1 MMWVSLQFSGGAG
14 PSMQKRNGFKEFFF
28 NGNQT
33 HSEIVTTLKQNLLTI
48 AKGPKVPPI
57 YCLHEAC
64 TPQKVQVYLIF
75 PSKHKD
81 CHLTLLFRTGIKRY
95 K

>member
-1 MMWVSLQFSGGAG
+1 MMWVSLQFSGGDG
-14 PSMQKRNGFKEFFF
+14 PGFKEFFF

-33 HSEIVTTLKQNLLTI
+33 HSEIVTSLKQNLLTI

-64 TPQKVQVYLIF
+64 TNQKVHL
-75 PSKHKD
+75 SKQ
-81 CHLTLLFRTGIKRY
+81 TYFIV
-95 K
+95 

>member
-1 MMWVSLQFSGGAG
+1 MWVSLQFSGGAG

-57 YCLHEAC
+57 SVFMKPALLR
-64 TPQKVQVYLIF
+64 KFKFIF

>member
-1 MMWVSLQFSGGAG
+1 MWVSLQFSGGAG
-14 PSMQKRNGFKEFFF
+14 PSMQKRNGFREFFF

-33 HSEIVTTLKQNLLTI
+33 HSEIVTSLKQNLLTI

-64 TPQKVQVYLIF
+64 TNQKVQVYL
-75 PSKHKD
+75 SKQ
-81 CHLTLLFRTGIKRY
+81 TYFIV
-95 K
+95 

>member
-1 MMWVSLQFSGGAG
+1 MMWVSLQFSGGDG
-14 PSMQKRNGFKEFFF
+14 PGFKEFFF

-33 HSEIVTTLKQNLLTI
+33 HSEIVTSLKQNLLTI

-64 TPQKVQVYLIF
+64 TNQKVQVYL
-75 PSKHKD
+75 SKQTYFIVQNQNR
-81 CHLTLLFRTGIKRY
+81 TLQIA
-95 K
+95 